1 LSSLQLCFHPIYL
14 PYLKLYGLIFSQAT
28 MQMLRSENKLQMLQD
43 HLGYLLEAEL
53 LEQMAQVAKI
63 RETTTDEII
72 VHVGDHLQMIPIV
85 IEGSIKISRENEN
98 GEELLLYYIEGGDTC
113 AMSLQCCTRKIDSQI
128 KATSMEPSFLLMFP
142 AEYMENWLDQFKSW
156 RQYILNSY
164 HTRMLELMESIDAI
178 AFMNLDQRLL
188 RYLSDQAKILGST
201 EINLTHQQVA
211 DDLHSSRVV
220 ISRLLKQL
228 ETKGEIKLL
237 RNKIILMN
245 F

>member
-1 LSSLQLCFHPIYL
+1 MQAKESK
-14 PYLKLYGLIFSQAT
+14 LK
-28 MQMLRSENKLQMLQD
+28 MLQD
-43 HLGYLLEAEL
+43 HLGYVLEDDLLNE
-53 LEQMAQVAKI
+53 MAAVAKL
-63 RETTTDEII
+63 RETATDEII

-85 IEGSIKISRENEN
+85 IEGSIKISREKED
-98 GEELLLYYIEGGDTC
+98 GEEILLYYIEGGDTC

-128 KATSMEPSFLLMFP
+128 KATSMEPSLLLMFP
-142 AEYMENWLDQFKSW
+142 SEYMERWLDQYKTW
-156 RQYILNSY
+156 RQFIMDSY

-188 RYLSDQAKILGST
+188 KYLSDQAKILGSL
-201 EINLTHQQVA
+201 EIHLTHQQVA

-228 ETKGEIKLL
+228 ETKGEIKLA
-237 RNKIILMN
+237 RNKIILRN

>member
-1 LSSLQLCFHPIYL
+1 
-14 PYLKLYGLIFSQAT
+14 
-28 MQMLRSENKLQMLQD
+28 MLRLENKLQLLKE
-43 HLGYLLEAEL
+43 HLGYVLEDGLLEE
-53 LEQMAQVAKI
+53 MAQVAKV
-63 RETTTDEII
+63 RETATDEI
-72 VHVGDHLQMIPIV
+72 VVNVGDHLQMIPIV
-85 IEGSIKISRENEN
+85 IEGSIKISRENDN

-128 KATSMEPSFLLMFP
+128 KATSMEPSLLLMFP
-142 AEYMENWLDQFKSW
+142 AENMEHWMDQYKSW

-164 HTRMLELMESIDAI
+164 HSRMIELMESIDAI

-188 RYLSDQAKILGST
+188 KYLSDQAKILGSV
-201 EINLTHQQVA
+201 EINHTHQQVA

-228 ETKGEIKLL
+228 ETKGEIKLH
-237 RNKIILMN
+237 RNKIILLN